1 MMAKFL
7 QNRFF
12 PFFLIFNIALLFTL
26 PQIISGGMIIGS
38 DAIFHFNRFYD
49 TAMQIKNGNIHYFLT
64 TFGFQQTGRIIN
76 PFYGPLMAY
85 VQGLLVIISGSWFRY
100 QILSNFIL
108 YFISGVSMFTL
119 LKSNKVTLKVNL
131 FTSILFM
138 TTYSVHYWTIGQ
150 CFSSWGAVFL
160 PFALIPL
167 RKMVLE
173 GKVAIVQIGFSV
185 ALMMQIHLFSCL
197 LLILIYFIFFIY
209 SWWKSQHKIQMIR
222 DITLSVLLFSL
233 LTANIWMNMLHLYS
247 TNEILPP
254 FINKSLDSNTINRS
268 SWYWLVN
275 PISLVPI
282 IICQF
287 KCLFGR
293 QQKLSQINKMA
304 SITALLFLILSSSF
318 IPWKFLMSKEI
329 KIVELIQFPFRFF
342 IPFTVLILFSFALSL
357 EENSLQ
363 RKAYSKY
370 RQPVILLSLVQVLLT
385 ISYALSL
392 WLLND
397 IHYFESLH
405 THIQPID
412 SQVIKD
418 SFHQNDLA
426 KGLSYWEKSTPDYL
440 PLYQKT
446 EQNKYQLYEKLIL
459 EQHRQFEKK
468 SCKEGLRIEW
478 TSQGK
483 ETTNL
488 PIILYQN
495 SQLIVNGQEISPQKA
510 ALSTIGTPT
519 IKQVSG
525 KNYAI
530 LTYKAPSYFTC
541 SLRLTLISWLIL
553 CLYAVFSIIKS
564 SSGGHFF

>member
-1 MMAKFL
+1 MIAKFL

-12 PFFLIFNIALLFTL
+12 PFFLIFSIALLFTL

-49 TAMQIKNGNIHYFLT
+49 TAMQIKTGNIHYFLT

-76 PFYGPLMAY
+76 PLYGPLMAY
-85 VQGLLVIISGSWFRY
+85 IQGLLVLISGSWFSY
-100 QILSNFIL
+100 QILANFIL
-108 YFISGVSMFTL
+108 YCISGVSMFSL
-119 LKSNKVTLKVNL
+119 LKCNKVSLKINL

-150 CFSSWGAVFL
+150 SFSSWGAVFL

-173 GKVAIVQIGFSV
+173 GKIAIVQIGFSV
-185 ALMMQIHLFSCL
+185 ALMMQTHLFSCL
-197 LLILIYFIFFIY
+197 LLVLIYFIFFIF

-222 DITLSVLLFSL
+222 DIALSVLLFSL
-233 LTANIWMNMLHLYS
+233 LTANIWMNMLHLYL

-254 FINKSLDSNTINRS
+254 FINQSLDSNTINRS

-275 PISLVPI
+275 PIFLVPI

-287 KCLFGR
+287 KCLVSP
-293 QQKLSQINKMA
+293 QQKPSQVNKMA
-304 SITALLFLILSSSF
+304 SITAILFLILSSSL
-318 IPWKFLMSKEI
+318 IPWKFLMSQEI
-329 KIVELIQFPFRFF
+329 KFVELIQFPFRFF
-342 IPFTVLILFSFALSL
+342 IPFTVLILFSLALSL

-370 RQPVILLSLVQVLLT
+370 RHPVIILSLVQVLLT
-385 ISYALSL
+385 SSYGLSC

-397 IHYFESLH
+397 VHSFESLH
-405 THIQPID
+405 THIQPVD

-426 KGLSYWEKSTPDYL
+426 QGLSYWEKSTPDYL

-446 EQNKYQLYEKLIL
+446 EKNKYQLYEKLIL
-459 EQHRQFEKK
+459 QQHRQFEKRA
-468 SCKEGLRIEW
+468 CKEGLRIEW

-488 PIILYQN
+488 PIVLYQN
-495 SQLIVNGQEISPQKA
+495 SQLIVNGQEISPQEA
-510 ALSTIGTPT
+510 TLSYIGTPT
-519 IKQVSG
+519 IQQVTG

-530 LTYKAPSYFTC
+530 LTYKTPSYFTC

-553 CLYAVFSIIKS
+553 CLYAVFSIIKK
-564 SSGGHFF
+564 SSGDHFF